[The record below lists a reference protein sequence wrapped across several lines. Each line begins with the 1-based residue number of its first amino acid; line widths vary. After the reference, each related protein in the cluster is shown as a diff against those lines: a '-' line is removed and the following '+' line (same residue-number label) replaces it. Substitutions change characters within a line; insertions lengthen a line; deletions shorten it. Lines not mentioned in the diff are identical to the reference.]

1 MASFR
6 ARHSW
11 ILCVNLF
18 IINPRQPRLF
28 ELSKMKLPEGYH
40 TITPYFTVSDADRLI
55 EFIVEVFGGVIVVTN
70 RYPTGRIQHARIR
83 VGDSVIMLNESNEQ
97 YPVNLSQM
105 HLYVDDVDVVFS
117 KALSA
122 DAISI
127 MESNERPHGDR
138 MAGFKDPCGNIWWIA
153 SHASL

>member
-1 MASFR
+1 
-6 ARHSW
+6 
-11 ILCVNLF
+11 
-18 IINPRQPRLF
+18 
-28 ELSKMKLPEGYH
+28 MKLPEGYQ

>member
-1 MASFR
+1 
-6 ARHSW
+6 
-11 ILCVNLF
+11 
-18 IINPRQPRLF
+18 
-28 ELSKMKLPEGYH
+28 MKLPEGYH

-70 RYPTGRIQHARIR
+70 RYPTGRIEHARIR

>member
-1 MASFR
+1 
-6 ARHSW
+6 
-11 ILCVNLF
+11 
-18 IINPRQPRLF
+18 
-28 ELSKMKLPEGYH
+28 MKLPEGYH